1 MNFHIQLFKSFGP
14 ANHVQNFE
22 AKSDLDS
29 TSKLVSSCP
38 KLISPNSEFS
48 SVHEVLTLVPYA
60 LCVCLYPTQGSFL
73 NLLRERC
80 QGLEERLIMEQQLKA
95 TATTATTSAVQS
107 IDTREIIDR
116 SKRDEEEIRRLQF
129 ELVRL
134 TTDLT
139 NAQSHIFS
147 LEQRLDGALRG
158 RLRYKDLWTRALQE
172 VTRLRQEATN
182 ATKLEL
188 QRKEAEVEGLRK
200 EQNLLLRAGSCMVLQ
215 NNPGQS
221 NGDYAQ
227 RPILHYWRK
236 PSNTTKVAAEFT
248 TTTSFVC
255 KVRKGLLNENNGDE
269 LAVTRKRKEHCQRSA
284 DLFTHSERLSHFKRD
299 EACIRKRYGLER
311 ENKACV
317 KDPPF
322 LVAVS
327 YDSKKVPEVHEN
339 VVKDNRYYRGREG
352 KRIHGDEVTQQV
364 RVSRTIVLSSTNRM
378 EGVTSTIPDN
388 PNICDPV
395 LDAQLKRLHE
405 EKQNLLASGIYYEDD
420 VLIMDLDKEIQ
431 RLQVAITNTT

>member
-1 MNFHIQLFKSFGP
+1 MGTSFAMVFCTITFFLP
-14 ANHVQNFE
+14 
-22 AKSDLDS
+22 L
-29 TSKLVSSCP
+29 
-38 KLISPNSEFS
+38 
-48 SVHEVLTLVPYA
+48 
-60 LCVCLYPTQGSFL
+60 SFQL

-95 TATTATTSAVQS
+95 TATTTTTSAVQP

-139 NAQSHIFS
+139 NAQSQIFS

-227 RPILHYWRK
+227 RLVTFHY
-236 PSNTTKVAAEFT
+236 
-248 TTTSFVC
+248 
-255 KVRKGLLNENNGDE
+255 
-269 LAVTRKRKEHCQRSA
+269 
-284 DLFTHSERLSHFKRD
+284 LFGWN
-299 EACIRKRYGLER
+299 C
-311 ENKACV
+311 
-317 KDPPF
+317 
-322 LVAVS
+322 
-327 YDSKKVPEVHEN
+327 
-339 VVKDNRYYRGREG
+339 
-352 KRIHGDEVTQQV
+352 
-364 RVSRTIVLSSTNRM
+364 
-378 EGVTSTIPDN
+378 
-388 PNICDPV
+388 
-395 LDAQLKRLHE
+395 
-405 EKQNLLASGIYYEDD
+405 
-420 VLIMDLDKEIQ
+420 
-431 RLQVAITNTT
+431 